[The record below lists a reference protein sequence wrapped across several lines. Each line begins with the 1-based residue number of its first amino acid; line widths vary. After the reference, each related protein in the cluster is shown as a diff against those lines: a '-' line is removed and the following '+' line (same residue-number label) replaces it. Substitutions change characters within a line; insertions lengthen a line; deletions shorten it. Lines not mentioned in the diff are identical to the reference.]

1 MSFTRIVEAR
11 WPRDADQVRAVREAV
26 FVREQHVP
34 PDLEWDGLDETC
46 VHCLALIED
55 GSAIGT
61 ARLLPDGHIGRMA
74 VMLPW
79 RKAGVGSAMLQWMMD
94 RAHAEGFAEVRLNAQ
109 VHALDFY
116 RRHGFDAVG
125 EVFMDAGIAH
135 RAMVRALMP

>member
-1 MSFTRIVEAR
+1 MSYTRIVEAR
-11 WPRDADQVRAVREAV
+11 WPRDAAQVRAVREAV
-26 FVREQHVP
+26 FVREQNVP
-34 PDLEWDGLDETC
+34 LDLEWDGLDATC
-46 VHCLALIED
+46 VHCLAMIED
-55 GSAIGT
+55 GTAIGT

-74 VMLPW
+74 VLAPW
-79 RKAGVGSAMLQWMMD
+79 RNGGVGSAMLQWMMD